1 MMNAHFDEIL
11 LSEGEIDFSHN
22 LVITD
27 ILDEGG
33 EVTGTAMI
41 RAELVSVVFSYL
53 MVIAAIDSWDE
64 YKSDVGLQRVRQKV
78 ESRINIFVRDRSI
91 TPARVEELHQR
102 VRRERERRYGVKND
116 GASLGVAAR

>member
-1 MMNAHFDEIL
+1 MDACLDEIL

-22 LVITD
+22 LVVTD

-53 MVIAAIDSWDE
+53 MVIAAIDSSDE

-78 ESRINIFVRDRSI
+78 ESRINIFIRDRSLSTTLAAKI
-91 TPARVEELHQR
+91 RLK
-102 VRRERERRYGVKND
+102 VRRERERRYGVKWDN
-116 GASLGVAAR
+116 ASWGVCEQ